1 MKGPSPGES
10 FGPWLVHEE
19 LGRGGLAIVWRATD
33 SDGQV
38 VALKVMFP
46 EKTTEEQVKRIEREF
61 LSMQQAD
68 NPHVVKVLSSGTHE
82 GFPWLALEYVA
93 GGTIEE
99 LVQRWNRDPPQDR
112 WATVEEL
119 LRGLCIALQH
129 IHDQGFIHR
138 DLKPSNVLV
147 TTDLKPKLTDF
158 GSVKAPEAFTTNL
171 TIAGRLV
178 GTVAFMAP
186 EQITEDG
193 ISPRADLY
201 ALGALLYVLLTGRR
215 PIEADSIAGYL
226 AKHLM
231 EDPRPPAE
239 VDPEVPVR
247 LSRVCMRLLQKEPE
261 RRYSSAAAVLCA
273 LDAPDSPSIHLQG
286 RDAELREAEARL
298 RDRRSG
304 TLGVRGRPGSGRST
318 FARALLE
325 RAPGLGV
332 VVLPSGLPTRGG
344 EVALLDEMDTATAG
358 AFGKWL
364 RDPQREGV
372 VIYTLLPDD
381 PLLASLALLLDPD
394 IVRLGP
400 LDRRSVVS
408 IMRDAGLA
416 GPAAPAVARR
426 LHVACGGLPG
436 PILEQLAALK
446 DAEWLDEQADGSWR
460 AGVPL
465 DTIKRAPLPIPP
477 AAREEALGHYNALD
491 KVRRETVE
499 AMSVLGTEVGI
510 ATLQGLAPKASREG
524 LEALVEIRAEGLH
537 ELLRFTS
544 PVLGQVIYESL
555 DPLRREDLHRQ
566 AAELLLNRHRRRL
579 GSVAEAAASHL
590 IAAGDANRA
599 YPLLVKAAER
609 ETARRQF
616 GQARRLSERAL
627 DLRKRAEEDIP
638 EHLVADLHQRALTV
652 QGQVLLARGLPSEAR
667 EVLTRALELGGE
679 KLVPEI
685 RALLG
690 MALVD
695 LDQADEG
702 LAELRSALDTLAE
715 DSPVRFA
722 VMRSV
727 ADAFLWQGRVEEA
740 AQTWERALVQA
751 REDGHEAQE
760 GSCLLGLGE
769 LELATGNLLKAVR
782 ALELAEPRLR
792 QARQVRPLAVC
803 LTALAEIALLDGRL
817 RVCLSRADE
826 ALDLA
831 DDHELND
838 VMARASLHRAE
849 ALLSAGQDED
859 TRGIVRSVIGREAAL
874 PSLELTGSTT
884 LHHLGLQVLGPDAVT
899 KIRFREEAPTSPAH
913 VVARYELYRAWALI
927 RQGNRR
933 GAKEHARRA
942 EAVTLQPGMAGLRL
956 ETLLALAIMG
966 DRQDMDLRDL
976 VQRALANLSPDMR
989 PRFVERLRRL
999 GIFKR

>member
-10 FGPWLVHEE
+10 FGPWLIHEE
-19 LGRGGLAIVWRATD
+19 IGRGGLATVWRATG
-33 SDGQV
+33 SEEGV

-82 GFPWLALEYVA
+82 GYPWLALEYVA

-119 LRGLCIALQH
+119 LRGLCVALQH
-129 IHDQGFIHR
+129 IHEQGFIHR

-147 TTDLKPKLTDF
+147 TKDLEPKLTDF
-158 GSVKAPEAFTTNL
+158 GSVKAPDAFTTNL

-186 EQITEDG
+186 EQITEDS
-193 ISPRADLY
+193 ITPRADLY

-247 LSRVCMRLLQKEPE
+247 LSRVCMRLLQKEPD
-261 RRYSSAAAVLCA
+261 RRFPSAAAVLDA
-273 LDAPDSPSIHLQG
+273 LDAPETASIHLHG
-286 RDAELREAEARL
+286 RDPELREAEARL
-298 RDRRSG
+298 REGRCG
-304 TLGVRGRPGSGRST
+304 TLGIRGRPGSGRST
-318 FARALLE
+318 FAAALLE
-325 RAPGLGV
+325 RSRGLMDLV
-332 VVLPSGLPTRGG
+332 SSGLPTRDG
-344 EVALLDEMDTATAG
+344 EIALLDEMDDAMAK
-358 AFGKWL
+358 AFETWL
-364 RDPQREGV
+364 RDPDKRGV

-381 PLLASLALLLDPD
+381 PLFASLALLLDTD

-426 LHVACGGLPG
+426 LHAVCGGLPG
-436 PILEQLAALK
+436 PILDQLDALK
-446 DAEWLDEQADGSWR
+446 DAEWLDEQADGTWR

-465 DTIKRAPLPIPP
+465 DTIKRAPLPISQ

-491 KVRRETVE
+491 KTRRETVE

-524 LEALVEIRAEGLH
+524 LEALVELRTEGLH
-537 ELLRFTS
+537 ELLRFAS

-555 DPLRREDLHRQ
+555 NPQVREELHRQ

-609 ETARRQF
+609 EAARRQF
-616 GQARRLSERAL
+616 RQARRLSERAL
-627 DLRKRAEEDIP
+627 DLRQRAEKDIP
-638 EHLVADLHQRALTV
+638 QHLVSELHQRALTV
-652 QGQVLLARGLPSEAR
+652 QGQVLLARGLPAEAR
-667 EVLTRALELGGE
+667 EVLTRALELGVDG
-679 KLVPEI
+679 LAPEI

-695 LDQADEG
+695 LDQAEEG

-751 REDGHEAQE
+751 REEGNEARE

-817 RVCLSRADE
+817 RVCLSRAEE

-831 DDHELND
+831 EDHELND
-838 VMARASLHRAE
+838 VLARASLHRAE

-859 TRGIVRSVIGREAAL
+859 TRGIVRSVIGREAAM
-874 PSLELTGSTT
+874 PSLELTGTTT
-884 LHHLGLQVLGPDAVT
+884 LHHLGLQVLGPEAVT

-913 VVARYELYRAWALI
+913 VLARYELYRAWALI
-927 RQGNRR
+927 RKGNRR
-933 GAKEHARRA
+933 GAKGHARRA

-956 ETLLALAIMG
+956 ETLLALAILG

-976 VQRALANLSPDMR
+976 VQRALANLAPDMR